1 MKGYC
6 ERGNLCGFAH
16 GVDQLHNSPVVIAKK
31 GLQKIGEISSID
43 DEYNVSENYIFVKN
57 KRMDPGKTSNL
68 PLPLQT
74 QLKNDTNWVRT
85 GVYGD
90 GSCFS

>member
-1 MKGYC
+1 MTIKKTRLCRHFLKGYC

-16 GVDQLHNSPVVIAKK
+16 GVDQLYNSPVVIAKK

-57 KRMDPGKTSNL
+57 K
-68 PLPLQT
+68 
-74 QLKNDTNWVRT
+74 
-85 GVYGD
+85 D
-90 GSCFS
+90 GSRKNIKSPTSITDTTQ

>member
-1 MKGYC
+1 MTIKKTRLCRHFLKGFC
-6 ERGNLCGFAH
+6 ERGNSCGFAH

-57 KRMDPGKTSNL
+57 KE
-68 PLPLQT
+68 
-74 QLKNDTNWVRT
+74 
-85 GVYGD
+85 D
-90 GSCFS
+90 GSRKNIKSPTSITDATQE